1 MFLSKV
7 REINDRLP
15 EKAKSIQQNAFKT
28 ALINKLTSAS
38 PATNSAT
45 TVARYLTPIIP
56 WALEHLPS
64 TGESI
69 EPKQAMAENTA
80 KQNFPE
86 EITKVVKQVASEFN
100 IDPALIMAVIK
111 AESGFNSRAVSSAGA
126 MGLMQLMPFTAKTLG
141 VSDPFD
147 IWQNIRGGSRYL
159 KDMLDRFG
167 SIPLAL
173 AAYNAGPG
181 SVEKY
186 NGIPPYAE
194 TQNYVA
200 KVLKYMESYKVEQA
214 SLIT

>member
-1 MFLSKV
+1 
-7 REINDRLP
+7 
-15 EKAKSIQQNAFKT
+15 
-28 ALINKLTSAS
+28 
-38 PATNSAT
+38 
-45 TVARYLTPIIP
+45 
-56 WALEHLPS
+56 
-64 TGESI
+64 
-69 EPKQAMAENTA
+69 MAENTA

-200 KVLKYMESYKVEQA
+200 KVLKYMESYKAEQA